1 MIVPLTLWSGEL
13 LCRSWGFDT
22 RLYNMSPSRN
32 IACIGLV
39 DPGEEYVSAIALL
52 ERIDRRVFVWDISCN
67 DFESG
72 TRLVRAMSRQP
83 RDMLVLGHTLHP
95 RWKIANMYFM
105 NDTYYMPKKE
115 F

>member
-105 NDTYYMPKKE
+105 NDISTKQRKIW
-115 F
+115 

>member
-1 MIVPLTLWSGEL
+1 MIMPLTLWWGEI
-13 LCRSWGFDT
+13 LCKSWGFDT
-22 RLYNMSPSRN
+22 RLYSMCPSRN

-39 DPGEEYVSAIALL
+39 DPVTDDVSAIALL

-83 RDMLVLGHTLHP
+83 PNVLVLGHTLHP
-95 RWKIANMYFM
+95 RWKIAHMYFSTEYGT
-105 NDTYYMPKKE
+105 N
-115 F
+115 